1 MDKYEF
7 ESNFGVTCLDK
18 KEIRDLILSDKNYEM
33 IVFLVNLNYE
43 NWDRIS
49 IKRTKD
55 ILINLNQVDGFWK
68 YRLTLFME
76 DQKDKGL
83 KHILNNFKNEIRNK
97 LRKQQNFHCIYCRI
111 SYKLDNRV
119 PHKHENIEHFLPK
132 SLYSNKTISDD
143 NLSLSCDICN
153 DLKGDI
159 ERDWVHPYYDNYHD
173 HILIKNSLYY
183 PINNSAKAR
192 NMIEILK
199 LNLIGGIESRETEKI
214 DARNQEYFREQLKRL
229 ENANK

>member
-83 KHILNNFKNEIRNK
+83 KHILKTTKF
-97 LRKQQNFHCIYCRI
+97 
-111 SYKLDNRV
+111 
-119 PHKHENIEHFLPK
+119 
-132 SLYSNKTISDD
+132 SLY
-143 NLSLSCDICN
+143 
-153 DLKGDI
+153 
-159 ERDWVHPYYDNYHD
+159 
-173 HILIKNSLYY
+173 IL
-183 PINNSAKAR
+183 
-192 NMIEILK
+192 
-199 LNLIGGIESRETEKI
+199 
-214 DARNQEYFREQLKRL
+214 
-229 ENANK
+229 